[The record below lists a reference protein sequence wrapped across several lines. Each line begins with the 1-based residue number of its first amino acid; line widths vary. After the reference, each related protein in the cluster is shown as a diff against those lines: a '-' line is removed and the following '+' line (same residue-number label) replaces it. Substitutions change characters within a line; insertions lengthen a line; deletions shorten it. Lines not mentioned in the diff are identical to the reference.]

1 MAVLA
6 FNFAGSERSWGYEEE
21 IAVGAVTPVLLA
33 PSVTDRVTKAVIQ
46 VLDNALVI
54 RDDGND
60 PTLTRG
66 LRIPAGDILVLEA
79 YHSTLLRL
87 KGLAVTGTAK
97 VRTSYYGY

>member
-1 MAVLA
+1 MAVLSLSV
-6 FNFAGSERSWGYEEE
+6 AGSERSWGHEEE
-21 IAVGAVTPVLLA
+21 ITVGTTTPALIA
-33 PSVTDRVTKAVIQ
+33 PSVTDRVTKVVIQ

-79 YHSTLLRL
+79 YYSTLVRL
-87 KGLAVTGTAK
+87 KGLAVTGPAK
-97 VRTSYYGY
+97 VRTSYYGF